1 MASLGARRNEL
12 NGVVHN
18 AQPGINFHLREM
30 ERDREGETERKA
42 RKEAR
47 MLPQHGNP
55 GVREQQQQIYRNSNL
70 WPDTRIPSKRT
81 N

>member
-18 AQPGINFHLREM
+18 AQPGINFHLRERKR
-30 ERDREGETERKA
+30 ERERKA

-47 MLPQHGNP
+47 MLPQHGNTEA
-55 GVREQQQQIYRNSNL
+55 REA
-70 WPDTRIPSKRT
+70 TTTTT
-81 N
+81 NIS

>member
-30 ERDREGETERKA
+30 ERVREGERN
-42 RKEAR
+42 EAR
-47 MLPQHGNP
+47 MLPQHGNT
-55 GVREQQQQIYRNSNL
+55 GVREA
-70 WPDTRIPSKRT
+70 TTTT
-81 N
+81 NIS